1 MTKIVAMYFLQLRII
16 FNYKPKKL
24 TSTSW
29 QWHFSWKRLQH
40 VNATSIAITKCSS
53 CKLSYQLSFEMS
65 STSLDQWMNFIHWP
79 HMISTKY
86 LVVISTTFQ
95 LCQVNQWCGDTW
107 HIKTFHHCL
116 VIIVSWEVN
125 YVATTMIN
133 AFSQWQD
140 DMCCILIGFGV
151 DQ

>member
-1 MTKIVAMYFLQLRII
+1 VTKIVTMYFLQLRII
-16 FNYKPKKL
+16 FTYKPKKL
-24 TSTSW
+24 TSTSR
-29 QWHFSWKRLQH
+29 QWHFSWKCLPH

-53 CKLSYQLSFEMS
+53 CKLFYQLSLEMS
-65 STSLDQWMNFIHWP
+65 STSLDQQMNFIHWSQ
-79 HMISTKY
+79 MISTKY
-86 LVVISTTFQ
+86 LIVISTTFQ
-95 LCQVNQWCGDTW
+95 LCQFNQWCGDTW
-107 HIKTFHHCL
+107 HTKAFHHWL

-133 AFSQWQD
+133 AFGQWRD